1 METADYL
8 EQIANAARAHAEEEL
23 RGLPL

>member
-1 METADYL
+1 MGTADYL
-8 EQIANAARAHAEEEL
+8 QQIANAARAHAEEEL